1 MESCYFSD
9 TVKRRSSSVLCVLCI
24 YVQENDWMG
33 MMVCR
38 TKTPV
43 WIPIGVFPQDW
54 EMYRKNSAT
63 IITTTEPVTQY

>member
-1 MESCYFSD
+1 
-9 TVKRRSSSVLCVLCI
+9 
-24 YVQENDWMG
+24 MG

-54 EMYRKNSAT
+54 ETYRKNSAT